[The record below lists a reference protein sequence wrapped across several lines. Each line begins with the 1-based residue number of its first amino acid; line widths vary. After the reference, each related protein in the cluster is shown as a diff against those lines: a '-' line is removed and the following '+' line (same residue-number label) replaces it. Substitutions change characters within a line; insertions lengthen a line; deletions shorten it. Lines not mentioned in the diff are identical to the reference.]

1 LKDLLGFGS
10 QWNFDESFEGFSWA
24 LGQGWVVLG
33 SGSEIYFDEKQK
45 KSIFQSLW
53 TTRNQKLKINEKK
66 WIGPGL
72 AEKRSPN

>member
-1 LKDLLGFGS
+1 L
-10 QWNFDESFEGFSWA
+10 EA
-24 LGQGWVVLG
+24 
-33 SGSEIYFDEKQK
+33 SEILMNHLWDFPGLLDRAGLFWDLGVKISFDEKHK

-53 TTRNQKLKINEKK
+53 ATRNQKLKINEKK